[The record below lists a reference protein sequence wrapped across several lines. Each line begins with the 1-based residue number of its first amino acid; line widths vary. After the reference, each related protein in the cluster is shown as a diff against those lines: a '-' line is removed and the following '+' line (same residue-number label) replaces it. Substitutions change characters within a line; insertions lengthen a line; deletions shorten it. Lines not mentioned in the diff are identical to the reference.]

1 MKRVPCVVKAVVT
14 RPSAKASKSP
24 DFPELEGN
32 AAIRAKTFLEILRKN
47 HVAMAEL
54 LPLQLEVNKV
64 LHKVYPTVPHKII
77 NMALYYHTSSIGYLE
92 NIHKGYGRFT
102 IDKQFVDNISDE
114 DREKA
119 TTLLKQIKAKLFKQA
134 MKSKTDARK
143 MNQPRSGNVANPA
156 YPPRDRPQPSV
167 QYKGRRTY

>member
-14 RPSAKASKSP
+14 RPSAKESKVPESP
-24 DFPELEGN
+24 FLEGN
-32 AAIRAKTFLEILRKN
+32 AAVRAKAFLETLRKN
-47 HVAMAEL
+47 HTAMAEL
-54 LPLQLEVNKV
+54 LPLQVEVNKV
-64 LHKVYPTVPHKII
+64 LHRMYPAVPHKII

-134 MKSKTDARK
+134 MKGKTDARK
-143 MNQPRSGNVANPA
+143 GNYQRSGNVANPVL
-156 YPPRDRPQPSV
+156 PPRDRPIPAV
-167 QYKGRRTY
+167 QYKPRRAY